1 MKIYEKYK
9 ELKQNDNDKMYLFR
23 SGGFYIFLAEDA
35 DKINEYMV
43 LKKTPFTKETMKC
56 GFPVGS
62 LEDYVKVFNN
72 HGLNIE
78 IIEPED
84 NNPLKML
91 ESISLD
97 SITPLEALKI
107 LYELKEKIK

>member
-9 ELKQNDNDKMYLFR
+9 ELKQINSDKMYLFR
-23 SGGFYIFLAEDA
+23 SGGFYIFLGEDA
-35 DKINEYMV
+35 DRINEYMV

-62 LEDYVKVFNN
+62 LEDYKKVFNN
-72 HGLNIE
+72 HGLNIDV
-78 IIEPED
+78 IEPED
-84 NNPLKML
+84 NNPLKIL
-91 ESISLD
+91 ENILLD
-97 SITPLEALKI
+97 TITPLEALKI